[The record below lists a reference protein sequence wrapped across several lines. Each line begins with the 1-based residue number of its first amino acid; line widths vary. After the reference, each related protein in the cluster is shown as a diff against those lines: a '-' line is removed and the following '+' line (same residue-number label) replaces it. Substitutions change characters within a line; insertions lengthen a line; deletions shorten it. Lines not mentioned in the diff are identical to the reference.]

1 MQQGMQQGNQLG
13 KIQERKENIERMAED
28 GLSVEKIAQ
37 YVGESVETV
46 RQWLSSS
53 PVKAS

>member
-1 MQQGMQQGNQLG
+1 MQQGNQLG

-53 PVKAS
+53 PVKVS